1 MKKSFF
7 LLILLCVLIGGS
19 SCSLAKTPLPEMV
32 KGVTLEN
39 VMDNF
44 DEHFEE
50 YNMVANLLAENSEI
64 FIQEPGRQTGSFY
77 RDYSS
82 DWSVI
87 LDAKEWNPEELELLH
102 QVIDTNG
109 LINIGYA
116 HGVNFKCWIVYFGF
130 RIPNDNG
137 YLSSYY
143 LEKCITD
150 DQDPVQCASEE
161 VEYYQKSVEDWKNN
175 PHYQP
180 LSEES
185 YYTLPEYPGWYFVL
199 HDTSQKD

>member
-7 LLILLCVLIGGS
+7 FLILLCVLICGS
-19 SCSLAKTPLPEMV
+19 SCSLAKPPVPEMF

-39 VMDNF
+39 IMENF

-50 YNMVANLLAENSEI
+50 FNMVANLLAENSEI
-64 FIQEPGRQTGSFY
+64 FIQEPGRETGSFY
-77 RDYSS
+77 RYDST

-87 LDAKEWNPEELELLH
+87 LDAKEWTPEELELLH

-109 LINIGYA
+109 LMNIGYQ
-116 HGVNFKCWIVYFGF
+116 HGVDFKCWIVYFGF

-137 YLSSYY
+137 YCSGYY

-150 DQDPVQCASEE
+150 DRDPALCALEE

-175 PHYQP
+175 PHYKP
-180 LSEES
+180 LSSDS
-185 YYTLPEYPGWYFVL
+185 YYVLPEYPGWYFAL
-199 HDTSQKD
+199 YDTSQKD